1 MNKKDELSEMDIKKE
16 NADLSASELSD
27 VSGGRMYVEP
37 GLSEK
42 KEGAV
47 LQEGKDGVFMNPHGE
62 DGSLLKPNGE
72 DGRLFSPNG
81 EDKAPQILS
90 EGRDK

>member
-1 MNKKDELSEMDIKKE
+1 
-16 NADLSASELSD
+16 
-27 VSGGRMYVEP
+27 
-37 GLSEK
+37 
-42 KEGAV
+42 
-47 LQEGKDGVFMNPHGE
+47 MNPHGE